1 MFDRE
6 LAYGI
11 LCLIIENLETIQ
23 KRTGAVKSPDDFTSL
38 GGFDKL
44 NF

>member
-11 LCLIIENLETIQ
+11 LSLLIENLETIQ
-23 KRTGAVKSPDDFTSL
+23 KRTVAVKSPGIL
-38 GGFDKL
+38 HL
-44 NF
+44 